1 MDGFC
6 LCRNGDVKWGA
17 FLRSL
22 NVGMNGLITE
32 NCIVCANH
40 GAGTSSVE
48 NNGNNA
54 FLEQEVCRTM
64 ADNWGFN
71 KYSRSARLASS
82 NYLASALS

>member
-1 MDGFC
+1 
-6 LCRNGDVKWGA
+6 
-17 FLRSL
+17 
-22 NVGMNGLITE
+22 MNGLITE

-40 GAGTSSVE
+40 RAGTSSVE

-64 ADNWGFN
+64 ADDWGFN